1 MNCSDW
7 QMRIATEEAGP
18 EVERH
23 LAECG
28 ECRAFVSD
36 LAAIA
41 DGMRAMDADAAAYAV
56 VRARVME
63 AVRPRRRFVWLYAAA
78 AGLATACLALIWITA
93 PLRAPAPPPPAAVV
107 YRIAP
112 PEWKPPVAV
121 IPAKRRV
128 VHRPFRTQPPAEQLT
143 AIKLLTDDPNVVI
156 IWLLDKKGDA
166 L

>member
-28 ECRAFVSD
+28 GCRAFVSD

-41 DGMRAMDADAAAYAV
+41 DGMRAMDADAASYAA

-63 AVRPRRRFVWLYAAA
+63 AVRPPRRSVWFYAAA
-78 AGLATACLALIWITA
+78 AALATACLALIWITA
-93 PLRAPAPPPPAAVV
+93 PLRAPAPPPPAAVL
-107 YRIAP
+107 YRIAA
-112 PEWKPPVAV
+112 PEWRPPVV
-121 IPAKRRV
+121 LQAKRRV
-128 VHRPFRTQPPAEQLT
+128 VRRPFRTQPQPEQLT

>member
-41 DGMRAMDADAAAYAV
+41 DGMRAMDADAASYAA
-56 VRARVME
+56 VRARVRRRCGRVGDLCGFMR
-63 AVRPRRRFVWLYAAA
+63 RPRR
-78 AGLATACLALIWITA
+78 
-93 PLRAPAPPPPAAVV
+93 
-107 YRIAP
+107 
-112 PEWKPPVAV
+112 
-121 IPAKRRV
+121 
-128 VHRPFRTQPPAEQLT
+128 
-143 AIKLLTDDPNVVI
+143 
-156 IWLLDKKGDA
+156 
-166 L
+166 

>member
-7 QMRIATEEAGP
+7 QMRIAAEEVTA
-18 EVERH
+18 EVDRH
-23 LAECG
+23 LAECS

-41 DGMRAMDADAAAYAV
+41 DGMRAMDADAASYAV

-63 AVRPRRRFVWLYAAA
+63 AVRPRRRFVWFYAAA
-78 AGLATACLALIWITA
+78 AALATACLALIWITA
-93 PLRAPAPPPPAAVV
+93 PLRAPAPGPPAALA
-107 YRIAP
+107 YRISP
-112 PEWKPPVAV
+112 PEWKPPVV
-121 IPAKRRV
+121 VQAKRGV
-128 VHRPFRTQPPAEQLT
+128 VRRPFRPQPPPEQLT